1 MFGRQ
6 VSNLTRGTWA
16 DTSGQF
22 HVPDKS
28 FKLLLKGENVSVR
41 NLAKQILG
49 SIIPL
54 SYIFIFGSSVGAL

>member
-28 FKLLLKGENVSVR
+28 FKLFRNSDR